1 LCFPAV
7 LSGSSTQRTSALR
20 FFSIAASSLH
30 NHQQSRARESV
41 FMEITGGPV
50 ATRDCGGTSAL
61 LPAERARAE
70 FDVAKLHA
78 VLSGTAAE
86 VADQHAKWHQLF
98 TEPLFDFT
106 YGM

>member
-1 LCFPAV
+1 
-7 LSGSSTQRTSALR
+7 
-20 FFSIAASSLH
+20 
-30 NHQQSRARESV
+30 
-41 FMEITGGPV
+41 MEITGGPV

-86 VADQHAKWHQLF
+86 VADQHAKLF